1 MRGLNLKVVM
11 LLLSS
16 SSRSPHSRG
25 QSGQLDLACCRLSGP
40 QCSLDI
46 DEGDDE
52 GEVDHNGDDDD
63 DDDNG
68 DDDDDNTTMRMM
80 ITCEGKPS
88 LTRPSPMGD
97 RRVDPARDHHAGHHH
112 YRHRHHGNDGMFIC
126 L

>member
-1 MRGLNLKVVM
+1 M
-11 LLLSS
+11 LLFDLAFSS
-16 SSRSPHSRG
+16 LFLCSPDSRS
-25 QSGQLDLACCRLSGP
+25 QSGQLDLTEPRSLVCCKLSGP

-52 GEVDHNGDDDD
+52 GEVDH
-63 DDDNG
+63 NG

-112 YRHRHHGNDGMFIC
+112 RHDGNVYK
-126 L
+126 